1 MSTDVQPPSEA
12 ADEEV
17 AAQTAATAAPEV
29 IADSFGEYAKIWWT
43 RVRSGDSGAL
53 PVILG
58 LVAIVVYF
66 QARSSLFLSA
76 GNLVNLIEQAAWIV
90 MLGMAEVFVLLL
102 GEIDLSIGFSSVIG
116 AVFTA
121 WLLVPPNP
129 APWPLA
135 VLVGLAFPAFYGLI
149 QGVII
154 TWLRLPSFVVTLA
167 GQLAGL
173 GILLEVINTAAPG
186 SGGTIRLYSNVLS
199 DIEGGAMSPLAG
211 WIVMAAAVVLGGALL
226 VTRDGRR
233 RAGGLAAPPPSVTW
247 LKVAAMALAG
257 VVVVLIG
264 NTNRGAGLVVVRGV
278 PWVILVVL
286 VVLVAWSFLLGRTRF
301 GRYIYAIGGNAEA
314 ARRAGINL
322 SRVRVLAFVLT
333 GVTAGITGIILASE
347 LGSISSNV
355 NGGQNVLYA
364 VAAAVIGGVSLFGG
378 RGKML
383 GAVLGGLIVAV
394 IYNGLQLLGLG
405 AAPQAIWTAIVLLAA
420 VTVDTVARRSQT
432 NRLPKKN
439 FIPNGPGCMPRP
451 RWADTT
457 YAPCR
462 SVLGRDDHRAG
473 GLVPGD
479 PRRPA
484 RPGAARRPALQRRRR
499 PGRPVQRDAL
509 RTARR
514 ARAAG
519 ARRGHQVPHRA
530 GPADQGDGDPGR
542 GAGLGQR
549 VRAWLTRAD
558 RA

>member
-1 MSTDVQPPSEA
+1 MSADVQPPPEA
-12 ADEEV
+12 ADEV
-17 AAQTAATAAPEV
+17 AEQTASTAAPEV
-29 IADSFGEYAKIWWT
+29 MADTFGEYAKIWWT
-43 RVRSGDSGAL
+43 RVRSGDSAAL

-247 LKVAAMALAG
+247 LKVAAMAVAG

-264 NTNRGAGLVVVRGV
+264 NTNRGVGLIAVRGV

-286 VVLVAWSFLLGRTRF
+286 VVLLAWSFLLGRTRV
-301 GRYIYAIGGNAEA
+301 GRYMYAIGGNAEA

-383 GAVLGGLIVAV
+383 GAVLGGHIVAV

-432 NRLPKKN
+432 NR
-439 FIPNGPGCMPRP
+439 
-451 RWADTT
+451 
-457 YAPCR
+457 
-462 SVLGRDDHRAG
+462 
-473 GLVPGD
+473 
-479 PRRPA
+479 
-484 RPGAARRPALQRRRR
+484 
-499 PGRPVQRDAL
+499 
-509 RTARR
+509 
-514 ARAAG
+514 
-519 ARRGHQVPHRA
+519 
-530 GPADQGDGDPGR
+530 
-542 GAGLGQR
+542 
-549 VRAWLTRAD
+549 
-558 RA
+558 